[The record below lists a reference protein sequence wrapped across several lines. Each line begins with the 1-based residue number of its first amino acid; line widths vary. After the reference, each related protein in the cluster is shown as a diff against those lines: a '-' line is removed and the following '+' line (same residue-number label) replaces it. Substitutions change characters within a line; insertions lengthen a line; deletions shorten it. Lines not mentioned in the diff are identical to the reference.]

1 MKLVLGEKPS
11 QAKLYAQALGVKDKK
26 DGCFENSEYIITWC
40 IGHLVELA
48 NADVYDERYKK
59 WNIADLPII
68 PKEWQYV
75 VSDDKKKQFNTVK
88 KLMNDNR
95 VTEVIFATDA
105 GREGELIARLVYEK
119 AGCKKPVKR
128 LWLSSMEE
136 SAIRDCFNNLK
147 EGAEYENL
155 YHSALCRSKADWIVG
170 INATRIFS
178 KLYNKKLNVGRVQTP
193 TLAMICDRGSAISN
207 FIKEKYYN
215 IHLNDMGLLEKI
227 KTSDEAEKIKAE
239 CDGNTAI
246 VRSVKREKKS
256 VNPPK
261 LYDLTT
267 LQREANRLYGFTAQQ
282 TLDYTQSLYEMRLV
296 TYPRTDSQYLTDD
309 MKETAVNVIDI
320 IMEFTPV
327 FDGIESYGFEGISR
341 VLDSRHVT
349 DHTAI
354 IPTAELAKT
363 SLDSIPEGERKI
375 LFLIANRLVCA
386 VSGKHEYE
394 AVTAEIECSDY
405 TFISKGKTVISE
417 GWKKADRLFR
427 DYMKCKPDSEKDG
440 NNSDTPKNT
449 VDLQEGGTLENIA
462 CSVTEH
468 YTSPPKPFTEDT
480 LLSVME
486 RAGADKITE
495 EAERTGLGTP
505 ATRAGIIEKLIKS
518 GFMKREKK
526 NLIATDD
533 GKELIKL
540 MPASLKSAKLTA
552 DWENC
557 LSLIA
562 KGEHSADDFMLEI
575 ESLTKSI
582 ISAARDNFNPEFVA
596 PSNFEREII
605 AKCPRCG
612 KNIVEFPKSFSC
624 ESGKD
629 GCGFVLWKNNKF
641 FESAKKEFT
650 KEIAA
655 ALINNGKCEVNG
667 LYSPKTGKTYN
678 AVVCLDDTG
687 DWVNFKLEF
696 PKSTKRRK

>member
-1 MKLVLGEKPS
+1 MKLVVAEKNSVGAAYAKVLGCS
-11 QAKLYAQALGVKDKK
+11 DKK
-26 DGCFENSEYIITWC
+26 DGYIEGNGYIVTWC
-40 IGHLVELA
+40 AGHLVELA
-48 NADVYDERYKK
+48 NADVYDERYKR
-59 WNIADLPII
+59 WSISDLPII
-68 PKEWQYV
+68 PKKWEYV
-75 VSDDKKKQFNTVK
+75 VSADKIKQFNVVK
-88 KLMNDNR
+88 TLMNDDR
-95 VTEVIFATDA
+95 VTEIICGTDA
-105 GREGELIARLVYEK
+105 GREGELIFRLVYEK
-119 AGCKKPVKR
+119 AGCKKPFKR
-128 LWLSSMEE
+128 LWVSSMEDT
-136 SAIRDCFNNLK
+136 AIRRAFENLK
-147 EGAEYENL
+147 DGAEYDNL
-155 YHSALCRSKADWIVG
+155 YYSALCRSKADWEIG
-170 INATRIFS
+170 INATRLFT

-193 TLAMICDRGSAISN
+193 TLAMLFERDGAISG
-207 FIKEKYYN
+207 FVKEKYY
-215 IHLNDMGLLEKI
+215 HAKLSGEVEAVSERI
-227 KTSDEAEKIKAE
+227 KDQPEAEKIKAD
-239 CDGNTAI
+239 CNGSAAI
-246 VRSVKREKKS
+246 VKS
-256 VNPPK
+256 VTRERKTTPPPK

-282 TLDYTQSLYEMRLV
+282 TLDYTQSLYESRLV
-296 TYPRTDSQYLTDD
+296 TYPRTDSRYLTDD
-309 MKETAVNVIDI
+309 MKDTVITVVDI

-327 FDGIESYGFEGISR
+327 FDGIGSYGFDGVSR
-341 VLDSRHVT
+341 VLNSKKVS
-349 DHTAI
+349 DHSAV

-363 SLDSIPEGERKI
+363 KLDSISDGERKI

-386 VSGKHEYE
+386 VSSNHEYE
-394 AVTAEIECSDY
+394 AVVAEIECNGHMF
-405 TFISKGKTVISE
+405 TARGKTVISE

-427 DYMKCKPDSEKDG
+427 NYMKCRTEDEKEGEVSG
-440 NNSDTPKNT
+440 NPLNLT
-449 VDLQEGGTLENIA
+449 EGETLESVD

-468 YTSPPKPFTEDT
+468 FTAPPKPFTEDT
-480 LLSVME
+480 LLSAME

-552 DWENC
+552 DWETC

-562 KGEHSADDFMLEI
+562 KGEHSADDFMYEI

-582 ISAARDNFNPEFVA
+582 ISAARENFNPEFAA
-596 PSNFEREII
+596 PSDFEREII
-605 AKCPRCG
+605 GKCPRCG

-629 GCGFVLWKNNKF
+629 ECGFALWKNNKF

-655 ALINNGKCEVNG
+655 ALINNGKCEVSG

-678 AVVCLDDTG
+678 ATVCLDDTG
-687 DWVNFKLEF
+687 SWVNFKLEF
-696 PKSTKRRK
+696 AKRGK